1 MKSITISLINTNG
14 HLVTQKGPILRYL
27 LNTFMITVVKTKCIL
42 AYSILFYN
50 IFAAT
55 MLSKHGLCM
64 YNM

>member
-14 HLVTQKGPILRYL
+14 HLVTQKGPILGYL
-27 LNTFMITVVKTKCIL
+27 LNTFIITVVKTKCI
-42 AYSILFYN
+42 AYSILLYN
-50 IFAAT
+50 IFAAN